1 MIHTIL
7 VEIQKNFNSLMDNFV
22 IKIIGSSVVI
32 MLVYHSMLCALFAI
46 VVCLDLYTRW
56 IALTKKYL
64 ESEDKES
71 SLLDCIKSMNTA
83 RKAGFINSYMMRKC
97 FVSKM
102 LTYFIAVFGAF
113 IVDTI
118 LVKIGTKPMMVT
130 TALGYLA
137 TTEMLSVVENLDEA
151 GVAMVHDLVEILKGK
166 EDYEFIRIK
175 KTNARIQTN
184 ILSIFAAV
192 KGVFTLDGW

>member
-1 MIHTIL
+1 
-7 VEIQKNFNSLMDNFV
+7 
-22 IKIIGSSVVI
+22 
-32 MLVYHSMLCALFAI
+32 
-46 VVCLDLYTRW
+46 
-56 IALTKKYL
+56 
-64 ESEDKES
+64 
-71 SLLDCIKSMNTA
+71 MNTA
-83 RKAGFINSYMMRKC
+83 RKAGYINSYMMRKH

-166 EDYEFIRIK
+166 R
-175 KTNARIQTN
+175 R
-184 ILSIFAAV
+184 L
-192 KGVFTLDGW
+192 

>member
-1 MIHTIL
+1 MWNMIFNEL
-7 VEIQKNFNSLMDNFV
+7 QKNFNTLMDNFV
-22 IKIIGSSVVI
+22 IKIIGSGVVI

-56 IALTKKYL
+56 LALTKKYL

-71 SLLDCIKSMNTA
+71 SLFDCIKSMNIA
-83 RKAGFINSYMMRKC
+83 RKAGYINSYMMRKH

-151 GVAMVHDLVEILKGK
+151 GVTMVHDLVEILKRK
-166 EDYEFIRIK
+166 RK
-175 KTNARIQTN
+175 
-184 ILSIFAAV
+184 L
-192 KGVFTLDGW
+192 

>member
-1 MIHTIL
+1 MIQSIL
-7 VEIQKNFNSLMDNFV
+7 IEIQKNFNSLMDNF
-22 IKIIGSSVVI
+22 ILKIIGSGVVI
-32 MLVYHSMLCALFAI
+32 MLVYHSMLCALFT
-46 VVCLDLYTRW
+46 VMVCLDLYTRW
-56 IALTKKYL
+56 LALTKKYL

-71 SLLDCIKSMNTA
+71 SLFDCVKSMNTA
-83 RKAGFINSYMMRKC
+83 RKAGYINSYMMRKH

-113 IVDTI
+113 VVDTI

-151 GVAMVHDLVEILKGK
+151 GVTMVHDLVEILKGK
-166 EDYEFIRIK
+166 R
-175 KTNARIQTN
+175 R
-184 ILSIFAAV
+184 L
-192 KGVFTLDGW
+192 

>member
-1 MIHTIL
+1 MWNMIFN
-7 VEIQKNFNSLMDNFV
+7 EIQKNFNSLMDNF
-22 IKIIGSSVVI
+22 ILKIIGSGVVI
-32 MLVYHSMLCALFAI
+32 MLVYHSMLCALFSI

-64 ESEDKES
+64 DSEGKES
-71 SLLDCIKSMNTA
+71 SLLDCVKNMNVA
-83 RKAGFINSYMMRKC
+83 RKAGYINSYMMRKH

-151 GVAMVHDLVEILKGK
+151 GVAMVHDLVEVLKGK
-166 EDYEFIRIK
+166 RKI
-175 KTNARIQTN
+175 
-184 ILSIFAAV
+184 
-192 KGVFTLDGW
+192 